1 MQCERTVYWST
12 AKGLPDV
19 AKKAG
24 YTRLNGALPP
34 FVGQIV
40 WVAPQLLFLLF
51 LFHVVEHGK
60 GLVLAVFHDLALARS
75 LVVDT
80 T

>member
-1 MQCERTVYWST
+1 MCSVSDMLLVNGKR
-12 AKGLPDV
+12 LPEV

-75 LVVDT
+75 LVVDAT
-80 T
+80 